1 MRRLTCIARFLL
13 PGLLL
18 GASTGPAAVAEGPQ
32 ELPLLNVVVVDRKGV
47 ETKLAGFYRISGE
60 DYFQGYLGAAEVRIP
75 YARIR
80 ACKVSAPE
88 QPGERMRAEFT
99 LRSGKTVDATFD
111 EREGEQIFAGFA
123 AFGKVTLYFRDI
135 RTLTILGRTKRSDL
149 PVFGPPA
156 RGADVKVTDR
166 QGVAT
171 ELLNF
176 HRAAGQNAIPALR
189 GSAAVTIPLR
199 IIKSLTITPAEAAP
213 TAALAVVLHDGAK
226 VNGRLPV
233 TEETTSFTG
242 EAEFGAY
249 FIQLGNIRVLEVHR
263 VTPELRD
270 LDPLEAI
277 EGREAREER
286 KQR

>member
-1 MRRLTCIARFLL
+1 
-13 PGLLL
+13 
-18 GASTGPAAVAEGPQ
+18 
-32 ELPLLNVVVVDRKGV
+32 VVDRKGV
-47 ETKLAGFYRISGE
+47 ETELAGFYRISGE

-75 YARIR
+75 YARVR
-80 ACKVSAPE
+80 ACKVSPPE

-99 LRSGKTVDATFD
+99 LRSGKTVAATFD
-111 EREGEQIFAGFA
+111 EREGEQLFTGFA

-135 RTLTILGRTKRSDL
+135 RSLKILGRTKHSDL
-149 PVFGPPA
+149 PVYGPPA
-156 RGADVKVTDR
+156 RGADVKITDR
-166 QGVAT
+166 RGVTT

-176 HRAAGQNAIPALR
+176 HRAAGQNALPALR

-199 IIKSLTITPAEAAP
+199 IVKHLTITPAEKTP
-213 TAALAVVLHDGAK
+213 TAALAVVLRDGTK
-226 VNGRLPV
+226 VNGSLPV
-233 TEETTSFTG
+233 SEEATSFTG

-249 FIQLGNIRVLEVHR
+249 FIQLGDIRELEVHR

>member
-1 MRRLTCIARFLL
+1 MRRFSFARSLL
-13 PGLLL
+13 PALLL
-18 GASTGPAAVAEGPQ
+18 GLSAGRSVVADGPQ
-32 ELPLLNVVVVDRKGV
+32 EFALLNVAVVDRKGV
-47 ETKLAGFYRISGE
+47 ETELAGFYRISGE

-75 YARIR
+75 YARVR
-80 ACKVSAPE
+80 ACKVSPPE

-99 LRSGKTVDATFD
+99 LRSGKTVAATFD
-111 EREGEQIFAGFA
+111 EREGEQLFTGFA

-135 RTLTILGRTKRSDL
+135 RSLKILGRTKHSDL
-149 PVFGPPA
+149 PVYGPPA
-156 RGADVKVTDR
+156 RGADVKITDR
-166 QGVAT
+166 RGVTT

-176 HRAAGQNAIPALR
+176 HRAAGQNALPALR

-199 IIKSLTITPAEAAP
+199 IVKHLTITPAEKTP
-213 TAALAVVLHDGAK
+213 TAALAVVLRDGTK
-226 VNGRLPV
+226 VNGSLPV
-233 TEETTSFTG
+233 SEEATSFTG

-249 FIQLGNIRVLEVHR
+249 FIQLGDIRELEVHR